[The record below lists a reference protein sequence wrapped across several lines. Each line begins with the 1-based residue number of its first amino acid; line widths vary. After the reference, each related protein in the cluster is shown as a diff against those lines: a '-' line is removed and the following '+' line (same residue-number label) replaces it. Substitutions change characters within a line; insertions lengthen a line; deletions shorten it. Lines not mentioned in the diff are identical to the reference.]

1 MKQESSSTIKL
12 LTTSFKEDSSH
23 PVAML
28 EDGDR
33 RKSELLVDAI
43 YEEVNGRV
51 ERAQIRRLLLEAH
64 AKYQEVPVKTYLP
77 ILIRR
82 YVLEKLR

>member
-12 LTTSFKEDSSH
+12 LTTSIKEESSH

-28 EDGDR
+28 ENRDL
-33 RKSELLVDAI
+33 RKEEVLVDAI
-43 YEEVNGRV
+43 YAEVNGRV
-51 ERAQIRRLLLEAH
+51 ERARIRRLLLEAH
-64 AKYQEVPVKTYLP
+64 AKYQGVPVKTYLP